1 MKSLAPVG
9 VLAALALSLSACA
22 GGTSAP
28 ASSSPAAPSSTA
40 AESGAGDLAA
50 SVRDALAGNAHV
62 TGVESP
68 EAGRVEVSTDLTD
81 PRTENSTEADQAKA
95 ICEAAA
101 DVEGVDYV
109 NVTESDGTS
118 WVLFGHPRYPAG
130 ECTEV

>member
-1 MKSLAPVG
+1 MKKLAPAAV
-9 VLAALALSLSACA
+9 AALALALTSCA
-22 GGTSAP
+22 GTEPQPAASSPTSAA
-28 ASSSPAAPSSTA
+28 ASSPSS
-40 AESGAGDLAA
+40 DLAA
-50 SVRDALAGNAHV
+50 AVSAALADDPHV

-68 EAGRVEVSTDLTD
+68 ENGRVEVSTDLTD